1 MSLINSKILKLSD
14 WFKASKLSLNIQK
27 PNYIIFKPRQRRNEF
42 TLNIEMNGFKMNQF
56 EEVNFLGVI
65 LDETLSWKLHIS
77 QVASR
82 LQGCVLYTIHLSILS
97 A

>member
-1 MSLINSKILKLSD
+1 MNLINSKILKLSD

-56 EEVNFLGVI
+56 KEVNFLGVI
-65 LDETLSWKLHIS
+65 LDETLSWKFHIS

>member
-27 PNYIIFKPRQRRNEF
+27 PNYIILKPRQRRNEF

-56 EEVNFLGVI
+56 KEVNFLGVI
-65 LDETLSWKLHIS
+65 LDETLSWKLLIS